1 MYSIDNKGSSVVA
14 ERFITTLK
22 NKIYKYLSS
31 VSKNFYVDKLDDIV
45 NNYNNTYYRTI
56 KLKPDYVKPSIY
68 TLTLIMKIIG
78 KVLNLKFAI
87 ILEHQST

>member
-1 MYSIDNKGSSVVA
+1 MYSIDNKGNSVVA

-22 NKIYKYLSS
+22 NKIYKCLPS

-87 ILEHQST
+87 ILKYQST